1 MLWRLHPDLCC
12 RPGDPLPVREPFPR
26 VLWLYSPE
34 SQKPL
39 GSEAQLAGLPALA
52 VLRRLLFPGL
62 EFSLEQREH

>member
-1 MLWRLHPDLCC
+1 M
-12 RPGDPLPVREPFPR
+12 REPFPR
-26 VLWLYSPE
+26 VLRLYSPE

-52 VLRRLLFPGL
+52 VRRRLLFPGL